1 VTLLP
6 VAQDLYS
13 QCTKMSSFRTVT
25 SSEVHFQFFS
35 MVSCFVWNE
44 LRLSLCRW
52 WSANNAAY
60 RDGIIDYTPLVEV
73 FCIVG
78 GRSRGSGSN
87 LLHSSHVI
95 CKIFGNMTMHEA
107 LSTSRANGFGALA
120 RESATVILNA
130 YSRPI
135 TYAFTIMQV
144 RMKFRNALM
153 NKDSAF
159 KLATKFEAASNDMG
173 SEESNTEGSP
183 KIEAGAPT
191 IEAFVEIR

>member
-1 VTLLP
+1 
-6 VAQDLYS
+6 
-13 QCTKMSSFRTVT
+13 
-25 SSEVHFQFFS
+25 
-35 MVSCFVWNE
+35 
-44 LRLSLCRW
+44 
-52 WSANNAAY
+52 
-60 RDGIIDYTPLVEV
+60 
-73 FCIVG
+73 
-78 GRSRGSGSN
+78 
-87 LLHSSHVI
+87 
-95 CKIFGNMTMHEA
+95 MTMHEA